1 MMSPFPQKSSYIST
15 HTVWSFEYPP
25 WFFLLRFNPSGDAV
39 KSIFKYIQS
48 SVTFCYFPCSHPRQA
63 TNISSLD
70 TASYSFLCRSLN
82 LHLSILCSGQTT
94 GRCFWRE
101 VVLDPSSVQNY
112 PVTSC
117 LTQRKVEIFLVSLRP
132 TWSRHRTSSQFLSA
146 LATWASSLF
155 LNTQTHSC
163 AGAFALEIFP
173 VWKELSLDI
182 LLTIHVLQIFSQ
194 WSSYQREP
202 HWPHQQNS
210 QLHCSHTFILS
221 HRPQNTTQPLTQA
234 LAHLLC
240 LWYSLL
246 LTNRTCP
253 TRSVM
258 FFCFQFTEV
267 SYMQKILCHIS
278 DTQRV
283 SVEWMISVE
292 HLPILEIISL
302 LM

>member
-94 GRCFWRE
+94 GHCFWRE

-173 VWKELSLDI
+173 VWKELPLDI
-182 LLTIHVLQIFSQ
+182 LLDNSCPSNLFSVV
-194 WSSYQREP
+194 
-202 HWPHQQNS
+202 
-210 QLHCSHTFILS
+210 ILS
-221 HRPQNTTQPLTQA
+221 MRTTLTTPAKQPATLFPHIYTESPSSKYYTASNT
-234 LAHLLC
+234 
-240 LWYSLL
+240 S
-246 LTNRTCP
+246 TCP
-253 TRSVM
+253 
-258 FFCFQFTEV
+258 FT
-267 SYMQKILCHIS
+267 M
-278 DTQRV
+278 
-283 SVEWMISVE
+283 
-292 HLPILEIISL
+292 
-302 LM
+302 LMV